1 MSVSSIIGI
10 VIATLLVYSLIGTV
24 VVELSKENDF
34 VMFLFSTGILGT
46 LLYVFSLIGERCF
59 RLCRHI
65 NQRSLWEEKK
75 TKRIYKSKLKD
86 TRDLEWLGKFKL
98 IKRYATREEWEGIAD
113 IPAEVLK
120 ESRRNCDRCKYD
132 EECSN
137 KECIRCKHDEYG
149 CVLEFDKFVE
159 K

>member
-1 MSVSSIIGI
+1 MSTVNIIEI
-10 VIATLLVYSLIGTV
+10 IIATLLIYSLIGTI
-24 VVELSKENDF
+24 VVELLDENEF
-34 VMFLFSTGILGT
+34 TMFLFSTGIWGI
-46 LLYVFSLIGERCF
+46 LLYGITRISEQVIKFM
-59 RLCRHI
+59 RHK
-65 NQRSLWEEKK
+65 NHRSLWEEKG
-75 TKRIYKSKLKD
+75 TKRVYKSKIKD
-86 TRDLEWLGKFKL
+86 TRDLEWLSGYKL
-98 IKRYATREEWEGIAD
+98 VKRYATREEWEGIAD